1 MRSSTLHAGA
11 LGGWTGKWQIPVPGA
26 AITLK
31 GVVVRF
37 PVIQRR
43 HDCFTLH
50 VVKGDI
56 NPHLVVFV
64 FPSLA

>member
-37 PVIQRR
+37 PVIQLRQ
-43 HDCFTLH
+43 DCFTMH
-50 VVKGDI
+50 VEKVDI
-56 NPHLVVFV
+56 KPHLDVIV